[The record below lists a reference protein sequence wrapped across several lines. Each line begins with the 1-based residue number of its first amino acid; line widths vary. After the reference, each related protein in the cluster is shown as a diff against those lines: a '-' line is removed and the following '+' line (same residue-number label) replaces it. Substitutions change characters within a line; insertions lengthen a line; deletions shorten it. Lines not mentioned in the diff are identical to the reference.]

1 MYVERVESYFDFQ
14 PLRHALTYIALHG
27 MVGKVSVSAF
37 QNFFRIENL
46 LNIKKVMSKTVKA
59 SFYPFD
65 MSNMSNN

>member
-1 MYVERVESYFDFQ
+1 
-14 PLRHALTYIALHG
+14 

-37 QNFFRIENL
+37 KNFFRIENQ
-46 LNIKKVMSKTVKA
+46 LNIKKVMSKNVKA

>member
-1 MYVERVESYFDFQ
+1 MDFQ
-14 PLRHALTYIALHG
+14 SKKSFGKLRLRPFQPYIALGG

-37 QNFFRIENL
+37 QNFFWIENL
-46 LNIKKVMSKTVKA
+46 LNIKKVMSKTFKA